1 MKRFLK
7 TLIIVI
13 IVGILIGIIGAVFY
27 KKINDNKVVINES
40 DNKLSNLKIDDLYKG
55 RSGTINIYEKDQVKQ
70 CIKISNKLNSKN
82 VVLVN
87 ENNDSEKV
95 CSAPF
100 ATYMKASLFLV
111 KNNAISQEI
120 NDEIKRIN
128 PETIYIIGSEYSISE
143 DLKKNLSE
151 KFNVKRIPGKNVYE
165 LSKNIA
171 NNMGDYSKVFIT
183 TLSQYK
189 YNVVVSNIAS
199 RLKVPIVYV
208 EKEHVPYSKLINKV
222 EKENRYIIGGEDF
235 IKNNIIEGVRFTY
248 NSTSNLNS
256 AINNYFLSNIDNT
269 NDNLILVNKNSR
281 DTMLIDGV
289 LGQPILLCDD
299 KLTDEDKEFLK
310 KFSFKNI
317 YVSGKIPREFVER
330 VLNIKNKLKSG
341 EIVFNKPKAVF
352 FFSHQDDVILF
363 AHSAIVNA
371 VNKLGAENV
380 EVVLVNSGNGS
391 DVYNCIKLGRY
402 KHIPKT
408 MTLDE
413 FVQAR
418 MNEFNAEMDTYGI
431 PQNNR
436 HYLMI
441 PDSNTIKHTK
451 EVKESIENFT
461 KKGNYQFFTFSY
473 FEEPQSD
480 HKALG
485 NVFRDMYYNQDI
497 NNVYYIN
504 KPQAYKHINKDIK
517 ISTNLINERDKE
529 IVEEAIDCYCVPK
542 YDKHLYEIGR
552 LSVEDKFQLLQ
563 ENVQKGGYIYGSIP
577 GQKESI
583 FH

>member
-235 IKNNIIEGVRFTY
+235 IKNNKSI
-248 NSTSNLNS
+248 
-256 AINNYFLSNIDNT
+256 
-269 NDNLILVNKNSR
+269 
-281 DTMLIDGV
+281 
-289 LGQPILLCDD
+289 
-299 KLTDEDKEFLK
+299 K
-310 KFSFKNI
+310 KWD
-317 YVSGKIPREFVER
+317 
-330 VLNIKNKLKSG
+330 
-341 EIVFNKPKAVF
+341 A
-352 FFSHQDDVILF
+352 
-363 AHSAIVNA
+363 
-371 VNKLGAENV
+371 
-380 EVVLVNSGNGS
+380 
-391 DVYNCIKLGRY
+391 
-402 KHIPKT
+402 
-408 MTLDE
+408 
-413 FVQAR
+413 
-418 MNEFNAEMDTYGI
+418 
-431 PQNNR
+431 
-436 HYLMI
+436 
-441 PDSNTIKHTK
+441 
-451 EVKESIENFT
+451 
-461 KKGNYQFFTFSY
+461 
-473 FEEPQSD
+473 
-480 HKALG
+480 
-485 NVFRDMYYNQDI
+485 
-497 NNVYYIN
+497 
-504 KPQAYKHINKDIK
+504 
-517 ISTNLINERDKE
+517 
-529 IVEEAIDCYCVPK
+529 
-542 YDKHLYEIGR
+542 
-552 LSVEDKFQLLQ
+552 
-563 ENVQKGGYIYGSIP
+563 
-577 GQKESI
+577 
-583 FH
+583 